1 MIRMCWS
8 KFLRP
13 YHIQE
18 LVLARCFILYLQ
30 WLSVVGAVIISTW
43 QIHSLKDWK
52 AIQLD
57 QSRMPFTLKPRRQ
70 KKLCSGSSGSSAE
83 VTPLMGRNRPHSMP
97 DTMQC
102 TVTQF
107 NPISAWREDEVRL
120 DPIPNS
126 VDSLVSW
133 SLVLCMGSMINMFA
147 FPVFLSF
154 FPQIVEN

>member
-1 MIRMCWS
+1 M
-8 KFLRP
+8 
-13 YHIQE
+13 
-18 LVLARCFILYLQ
+18 
-30 WLSVVGAVIISTW
+30 VGAVIILTW

-52 AIQLD
+52 AIQLV
-57 QSRMPFTLKPRRQ
+57 QSHMSFTLKPRRQ
-70 KKLCSGSSGSSAE
+70 KKLCSGSSAE

-102 TVTQF
+102 TMTQF

-133 SLVLCMGSMINMFA
+133 SLVLCMGSMICLP
-147 FPVFLSF
+147 FPSSFLF